1 MAKRNTKYRPRN
13 KQKYKVQKSVQL
25 GGNAFKK
32 RVNLNKTSTK
42 DIKKVTQLMVDIV
55 RRQRRLWRTEISQ
68 WESARYARYNTEF
81 PRTYPLEEVYQDIL
95 LDGHLTA
102 VTENRTLR
110 VVNPDYIFAIDGVKD
125 DKLTEFIKDK
135 EWFEQLITLAHQSI
149 YHGNSVIWIKEFSKG
164 KIKEV
169 ELIDRGLVIPEKY
182 ILLKDWD
189 ATEGI
194 DIREVSDVLLLAQ
207 FYSPV
212 GLLEK
217 AAVYCI
223 LKRHSWGSWDEF
235 EELFGI
241 PIRIAKIASQSEIV
255 KNEVAGW
262 LEEMGSAP
270 YGVFPIGTEVDIK
283 ENSKSDAFQV
293 FFKKIEALDKELSKL
308 VLHQTMTT
316 ENGSSKAQG
325 SVHENTLQELIF
337 ADKKKLIAFLNNKLV
352 PAMRNLGYNIP
363 ENAKIQIEQTAD
375 PKQQIEIDGVLLS
388 NGYVLKQDYI
398 ERTYGAEV
406 ESVPTQNKEPRNK
419 NQDNAKKH

>member
-1 MAKRNTKYRPRN
+1 MSKTKKRYTDKGIHI
-13 KQKYKVQKSVQL
+13 K
-25 GGNAFKK
+25 GNALKGSVHLTK
-32 RVNLNKTSTK
+32 NKSQ
-42 DIKKVTQLMVDIV
+42 DIARVTQLMVDII
-55 RRQRRLWRTEISQ
+55 RRQKRLWRMEINHWQ
-68 WESARYARYNTEF
+68 SARYARYQVEF
-81 PRTYPLEEVYQDIL
+81 PRTYPLEEVYQDIM

-110 VVNPDYIFAIDGVKD
+110 VVNNDFIFAIDGVKD
-125 DKLTEFIKDK
+125 EKLTDYIKDK
-135 EWFEQLITLAHQSI
+135 EWFENTIKWAHESI
-149 YHGNSVIWIKEFSKG
+149 YHGNSVIWIKEFTKG
-164 KIKEV
+164 EIQEV
-169 ELIDRGLVIPEKY
+169 ELVERGLVIPERHL
-182 ILLKDWD
+182 LLKDWD

-194 DIREVSDVLLLAQ
+194 DIREVSDVLLMAQ

-241 PIRIAKIASQSEIV
+241 PIRIAKIASQSDAV

-293 FFKKIEALDKELSKL
+293 FYRKIEALDKELSKL

-316 ENGSSKAQG
+316 ENGGSRAQG
-325 SVHENTLQELIF
+325 GVHENTLKEVIY
-337 ADKKKLIAFLNNKLV
+337 ADNKKMLAFLNNKLI
-352 PAMRNLGYNIP
+352 PAMRNLGYAIP
-363 ENAKIQIEQTAD
+363 ENAKIQIEQVAD
-375 PKQQIEIDGVLLS
+375 PKEQIAVDGVLLGS
-388 NGYVLKQDYI
+388 GYILKKEYI
-398 ERTYGAEV
+398 EQTYGV
-406 ESVPTQNKEPRNK
+406 EIEQMPSIGAPQVNNEAS
-419 NQDNAKKH
+419 AKKS